1 MINRNARLVARRE
14 ITERLGEKS
23 FLVSTGI
30 TLAIIILVVVI
41 PPLLGLGGTDKYVVA
56 TDAQSRPIAERA
68 VALAKNFDAE
78 VTIGD
83 TEPDVRLVDG
93 EIRSEKEPD
102 DTLVGLLQTANQAL
116 EPSTRPA
123 LEVVTAKPVD
133 PDRDAKAG
141 LAFFAILMLY
151 GQLIAYGFI
160 VASGVVEEKASRVIE
175 VLLATIKPKDLLT
188 GKVVGL
194 GLLGFGQLLGIALV
208 GVGVAGATG
217 VLDIDGQ
224 LLSAVGLALVWFVL
238 GYAFYASLYAVAGAM
253 VPRQEEL
260 QSSTTPLTM
269 AILVSFFAG
278 FAVMEDPDGVVA
290 HVCAFIPF
298 TAPITM
304 PGRIALGEAP
314 AWEIA
319 ASVGVMLAATALL
332 IPLAAR
338 IYSAV
343 VLRTGT
349 AVKLREALRLA
360 RSAN

>member
-1 MINRNARLVARRE
+1 MINANVRRVARRE
-14 ITERLGEKS
+14 ITERIGEKS
-23 FLVSTGI
+23 FLISTGI

-41 PPLLGLGGTDKYVVA
+41 PPLLGLGGTSTYVIE
-56 TDAQSRPIAERA
+56 TDAESRPIAERA
-68 VALAKNFDAE
+68 VALAPNFDAE
-78 VTIGD
+78 VKIGD
-83 TEPDVRLVDG
+83 DDPDVTLAGG
-93 EIRSEKEPD
+93 EIQSQEEPD

-116 EPSTRPA
+116 EPSRRPE
-123 LEVVTAKPVD
+123 LKVVTAEPID

-175 VLLATIKPKDLLT
+175 VLLAAIRPKDLLT
-188 GKVVGL
+188 GKVLGL
-194 GLLGFGQLLGIALV
+194 GVLGLGQLLVIAVL
-208 GVGVAGATG
+208 GVAAAGISGA
-217 VLDIDGQ
+217 LDIDGT

-238 GYAFYASLYAVAGAM
+238 GYAFYAALYAVAGAM

-278 FAVMEDPDGVVA
+278 FAVNDDPDGVVA

-304 PGRIALGEAP
+304 PGRIMLGGVP

-319 ASVGVMLAATALL
+319 ASVAVMVASTALL

-343 VLRTGT
+343 VLRTGS
-349 AVKLREALRLA
+349 AVKLSEALRLA
-360 RSAN
+360 RH

>member
-1 MINRNARLVARRE
+1 VIGRNVRLVARRE
-14 ITERLGEKS
+14 VTERIGEKS
-23 FLVSTGI
+23 FLISTGI
-30 TLAIIILVVVI
+30 TLAIIVLVVVI
-41 PPLLGLGGTDKYVVA
+41 PPLLGVGGTSTYTIA
-56 TDAQSRPIAERA
+56 TDAESRPIAERA
-68 VALAKNFDAE
+68 VALAGNFDAE
-78 VTIGD
+78 VTISD
-83 TEPDVRLVDG
+83 SDPDARLAQG
-93 EIRSEKEPD
+93 EIRAQEEPD
-102 DTLVGLLQTANQAL
+102 ETLLGLLQTANQAL
-116 EPSTRPA
+116 EPSQRPE
-123 LEVVTAKPVD
+123 LRVVTAEPVD

-175 VLLATIKPKDLLT
+175 VLLATIRPKDLLA
-188 GKVVGL
+188 GKVIGL
-194 GLLGFGQLLGIALV
+194 GLLGLGQLLLIALV
-208 GVGVAGATG
+208 GVVFAGVSG
-217 VLDIDGQ
+217 VLDVDGA

-238 GYAFYASLYAVAGAM
+238 GYAFYASLYAAAGAM

-278 FAVMEDPDGVVA
+278 FAVNEDPDGVVA

-304 PGRIALGEAP
+304 PGRIALGEVP

-319 ASVGVMLAATALL
+319 ASVAVMLAATALL

-349 AVKLREALRLA
+349 SVKLSEALRLA
-360 RSAN
+360 RS

>member
-1 MINRNARLVARRE
+1 VSGPIRLVARRE
-14 ITERLGEKS
+14 ITQRIGEKS
-23 FLVSTGI
+23 FLISTGI

-41 PPLLGLGGTDKYVVA
+41 PPLLGLGGTPQYTIA
-56 TDAQSRPIAERA
+56 TDAESRPIAERA
-68 VALAKNFDAE
+68 VALADNFDAE
-78 VTIGD
+78 VSIVERDADATLRG
-83 TEPDVRLVDG
+83 G
-93 EIRSEKEPD
+93 EIQSQEEPD
-102 DTLVGLLQTANQAL
+102 DTLVGLLQTANQSL
-116 EPSTRPA
+116 EPSQRPE
-123 LEVVTAKPVD
+123 LTVVTAEPVD

-175 VLLATIKPKDLLT
+175 VLLAAIKPKDLLA
-188 GKVVGL
+188 GKVLGL
-194 GLLGFGQLLGIALV
+194 GILGLGQLLVIAV
-208 GVGVAGATG
+208 IGVAVAGLSGA
-217 VLDIDGQ
+217 LDIDGT
-224 LLSAVGLALVWFVL
+224 LLSAVALALVWFVL
-238 GYAFYASLYAVAGAM
+238 GYAFYAALYAVAGAM

-278 FAVMEDPDGVVA
+278 FAVNEDPDGVLA

-304 PGRIALGEAP
+304 PGRIMLGEVP

-319 ASVGVMLAATALL
+319 ASVAVMIGATALL

-343 VLRTGT
+343 VLRTGS
-349 AVKLREALRLA
+349 AVKLSEALRLA
-360 RSAN
+360 RR

>member
-1 MINRNARLVARRE
+1 VRLVARRE
-14 ITERLGEKS
+14 VTERIGEKS
-23 FLVSTGI
+23 FLISTGI

-41 PPLLGLGGTDKYVVA
+41 PPLLGVGGTSTYTIA
-56 TDAQSRPIAERA
+56 TDAESRPIAERA
-68 VALAKNFDAE
+68 VALAGNFDAE

-83 TEPDVRLVDG
+83 ADPDVRLVGG
-93 EIRSEKEPD
+93 EIRSQEQPD

-116 EPSTRPA
+116 EPSRRPE
-123 LEVVTAKPVD
+123 LRVVTAEPVD

-175 VLLATIKPKDLLT
+175 VLLATIKPRDLLA
-188 GKVVGL
+188 GKVIGL
-194 GLLGFGQLLGIALV
+194 GILGLGQLLLIALV
-208 GVGVAGATG
+208 GVVFAGVSGA
-217 VLDIDGQ
+217 LDIDGD

-238 GYAFYASLYAVAGAM
+238 GYAFYASLYAAAGAM

-278 FAVMEDPDGVVA
+278 FAVNEDPDGVVA

-304 PGRIALGEAP
+304 PGRIALGEVP

-319 ASVGVMLAATALL
+319 ASVAVMLAATALL

-349 AVKLREALRLA
+349 AVKLSEALRLA
-360 RSAN
+360 RQ

>member
-1 MINRNARLVARRE
+1 MNRSVRLVARRE
-14 ITERLGEKS
+14 IRERVFEKS
-23 FLVSTGI
+23 FLISTGI

-41 PPLLGLGGTDKYVVA
+41 PPLLGVGGTTTYTIA
-56 TDAQSRPIAERA
+56 TDAESRPIAERA
-68 VALAKNFDAE
+68 VQLAGNFDAE
-78 VTIGD
+78 VEIGD
-83 TEPDVRLVDG
+83 TDPDVRLVGG
-93 EIRSEKEPD
+93 EIRSQEEPD

-116 EPSTRPA
+116 EPSQRPE
-123 LEVVTAKPVD
+123 LTVVTAEPVD
-133 PDRDAKAG
+133 PDADAKAG

-175 VLLATIKPKDLLT
+175 VLLATIRPKDLLA
-188 GKVVGL
+188 GKVIGL
-194 GLLGFGQLLGIALV
+194 GVLGLGQLLLIALI
-208 GVGVAGATG
+208 GVGVAGASG
-217 VLDIDGQ
+217 ALDVDGT

-238 GYAFYASLYAVAGAM
+238 GYAFYAALYAVAGAM

-278 FAVMEDPDGVVA
+278 FAVNEDPDGILA

-304 PGRIALGEAP
+304 PGRIMLGDVP

-319 ASVGVMLAATALL
+319 ASVAVMVASTALL

-343 VLRTGT
+343 VLRTGS
-349 AVKLREALRLA
+349 AVKLSEALRLA
-360 RSAN
+360 RQ